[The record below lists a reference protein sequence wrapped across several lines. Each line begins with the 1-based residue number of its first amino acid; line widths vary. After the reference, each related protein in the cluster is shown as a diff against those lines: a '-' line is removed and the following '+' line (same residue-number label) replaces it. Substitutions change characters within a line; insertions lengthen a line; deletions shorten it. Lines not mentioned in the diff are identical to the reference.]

1 MDLYNPQYKK
11 VTISYIYIFLIQVL
25 KEERTFSETARKKN
39 EIRRNIKSFF
49 KSVHAF
55 TLPVPS
61 DKEHVVTQM
70 DKPEFR
76 QYLNEEFLDEME
88 TLKDLIQEKYHAKKG
103 LNDSLIT
110 GTRKYFLQQYRA
122 TP

>member
-1 MDLYNPQYKK
+1 M
-11 VTISYIYIFLIQVL
+11 
-25 KEERTFSETARKKN
+25 SETARKKN

-61 DKEHVVTQM
+61 DKEDVVTQM

-76 QYLNEEFLDEME
+76 QHLNPEFLDKME
-88 TLKDLIQEKYHAKKG
+88 SLKDLIQEKYHPKKG
-103 LNDSLIT
+103 LNDSIIT
-110 GTRKYFLQQYRA
+110 GARKYLFAYNY
-122 TP
+122 